1 MDTSTVLRTLL
12 NDQDRAEL
20 LGRDTAITQV
30 EVAPDT
36 SIVLG
41 LADNRWARVLWPTQH
56 SSAKRVA
63 DWARHYHLWEST
75 TQLSRDILLQQGEL
89 KADEKLAPHL
99 VGMGGSTRVLRYTPS
114 KRVVLRHGNHVI
126 EVSHRRFPQHQITGV
141 PTPRKLGPVA
151 DPHLVVHE
159 FVADRDLSS
168 EHAPELDAIAGMVFA
183 RLHRLPPPEGPC
195 THVFR
200 RLAALTQLFRYLNP
214 ILAARL
220 NWIAGHVEELGGTPV
235 FSHGDA
241 SPARVLTDGTQLW
254 LTNFERA
261 CGGPAAVDVGSYVET
276 SDSEAGE
283 RFISGYTRAGGKLPN
298 ARALR
303 HARAQAKLLRIAD
316 PLRQGHADWETE
328 IFAELDAVKEL
339 VL

>member
-1 MDTSTVLRTLL
+1 M
-12 NDQDRAEL
+12 
-20 LGRDTAITQV
+20 
-30 EVAPDT
+30 
-36 SIVLG
+36 
-41 LADNRWARVLWPTQH
+41 
-56 SSAKRVA
+56 
-63 DWARHYHLWEST
+63 
-75 TQLSRDILLQQGEL
+75 
-89 KADEKLAPHL
+89 
-99 VGMGGSTRVLRYTPS
+99 
-114 KRVVLRHGNHVI
+114 
-126 EVSHRRFPQHQITGV
+126 
-141 PTPRKLGPVA
+141 
-151 DPHLVVHE
+151 VHE

-168 EHAPELDAIAGMVFA
+168 EHAPELDVVAGMVFA

-195 THVFR
+195 TNVFR
-200 RLAALTQLFRYLNP
+200 RLAALAQLFRYLNP

>member
-114 KRVVLRHGNHVI
+114 KRVVLRPGNHVI

-141 PTPRKLGPVA
+141 P
-151 DPHLVVHE
+151 
-159 FVADRDLSS
+159 S

-195 THVFR
+195 TNVFR
-200 RLAALTQLFRYLNP
+200 RLAALAQLFRYLNP

-276 SDSEAGE
+276 SDSETGE